1 MPSLGNSE
9 LKSFAF
15 AVSKRLTRQ
24 RPLEDTPEYS
34 DALLAAW
41 QLDEAGELEDR
52 KYAFRKIYFDTID
65 LVRNRS
71 RRKLQIDQF
80 EELPEEIGSEMQE
93 CDEVLDL
100 REAIDKLDD
109 QYRQVVEM
117 RMAGMEHQDIGK
129 ALGRSESWSCAA
141 FKTACVLLRSM
152 LEE

>member
-1 MPSLGNSE
+1 MPSLGSSE

-24 RPLEDTPEYS
+24 RPLEDTIEYS

-41 QLDEAGELEDR
+41 KLDEAGELVDR

-65 LVRNRS
+65 LVRTRS
-71 RRKLQIDQF
+71 RRKLQVDQF
-80 EELPEEIGSEMQE
+80 EELPEEIGSEMEE

-109 QYRQVVEM
+109 PYRQVVEM
-117 RMAGMEHQDIGK
+117 RMAGVEHQDIGK
-129 ALGRSESWSCAA
+129 ALGKSESWSCAA
-141 FKTACVLLRSM
+141 FKTACVMLRSM